1 MGDRNLL
8 TQGITGQSERG
19 EHEKEV
25 VGAARQETGFSQLE
39 DKVMKTAAQFFGKDL
54 LRFIHVKGE
63 IDRVA
68 PTEYVHLDMRR
79 LENDFNFILKDGSWR
94 HLEFESD
101 SITERDLRRF
111 REYEAYISLVHDV
124 PVVTTVLCS
133 SDVRVLKRELV
144 NGDSLY
150 RVEVIRLKDRD
161 AVKVIEKL
169 ECKIQRGK
177 VLKRRDVFLLLLTPL
192 MSGKME
198 IGERIC
204 RSMDILQRE
213 GLDIKK
219 EDVKRMQS
227 VLYALAVKFLKRDEL
242 ERVKER
248 IGMTILGQML
258 FEDGVQKGVEK
269 GLEKGIQALIIDNLE
284 EGTAKEKIIE
294 KVSCRF
300 SIGKEDAA
308 AFYQRFASGYRK

>member
-8 TQGITGQSERG
+8 IQGITEQNERG
-19 EHEKEV
+19 VHEKEDIN
-25 VGAARQETGFSQLE
+25 AAQQETGFSQVE

-54 LRFIHVKGE
+54 LSFMSVKGE

-79 LENDFNFILKDGSWR
+79 LEDDFNFIMKDGSWR

-111 REYEAYISLVHDV
+111 REYEAYISLVHNV

-133 SDVRVLKRELV
+133 SNVKVLKRELV
-144 NGDSLY
+144 NGDSTY
-150 RVEVIRLKDRD
+150 RVQIIRLKDRD

-169 ECKIQRGK
+169 ERKIQRGK
-177 VLKRRDVFLLLLTPL
+177 RPKRRDVFLLLLTPM

-258 FEDGVQKGVEK
+258 FEDGVQEGMQKGMQ
-269 GLEKGIQALIIDNLE
+269 KGIQALILDNLE

-294 KVSCRF
+294 KVSRRF
-300 SIGKEDAA
+300 SLGKEDAA
-308 AFYQRFASGYRK
+308 AFYQKFAPGNLK